1 MVTATRRLTY
11 QDYLNTPDDE
21 RYELINGELIMA
33 PGPNMPHQD
42 HQANLGGAMQV
53 FVRQHRLGKVLFSD
67 TDVVFS
73 DTNVVKPDLLF
84 ISNERQHIVARANI
98 QGAPDLV
105 VEILSPSTSSRDWNE
120 KRELYAKHGVK
131 EYIVTDPEEK
141 VVWRLTLQDG
151 ALEIEQTYRQ
161 GDTIAFSTIEG
172 FTVAVNDIFEDTFMP
187 PA

>member
-33 PGPNMPHQD
+33 PGPNMRHQSNQSKLGSRMAMFVED
-42 HQANLGGAMQV
+42 ANLGEV
-53 FVRQHRLGKVLFSD
+53 FFSD
-67 TDVVFS
+67 TDVVLS

-84 ISNERQHIVARANI
+84 VSNEREHIITYANI

-105 VEILSPSTSSRDWNE
+105 VEILSPSTSRRDWNE
-120 KRELYAKHGVK
+120 KRELYARHGVK
-131 EYIVTDPEEK
+131 EYIVMDPEEK
-141 VVWRLTLQDG
+141 IVWRLTLQDG